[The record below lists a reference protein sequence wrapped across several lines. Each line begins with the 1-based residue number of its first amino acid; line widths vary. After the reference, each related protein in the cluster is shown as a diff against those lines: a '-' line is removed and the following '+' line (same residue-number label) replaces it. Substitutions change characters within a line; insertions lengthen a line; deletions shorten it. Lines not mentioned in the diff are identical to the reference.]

1 MTEAEQKE
9 EAVWNRR
16 YHKLMDEGLESEQAK
31 ELAAQLMMRD
41 RDPQDDRHICPE
53 CAYYANRYCTK
64 ILHRWKPT
72 QQLRFILQRCDHIAV
87 KGGGR

>member
-9 EAVWNRR
+9 ENTWKRR
-16 YHKLMDEGLESEQAK
+16 YLKLVDEGLEPDEAH

-41 RDPQDDRHICPE
+41 RDGFDDRRICLE
-53 CAYYANRYCTK
+53 CTHYSNRLCNK

-72 QQLRFILQRCDHIAV
+72 QQLRFILQRCDFIEL
-87 KGGGR
+87 KGSK

>member
-9 EAVWNRR
+9 EATWKRR
-16 YHKLMDEGLESEQAK
+16 YLKLVDEGLGQDEAH

-41 RDPQDDRHICPE
+41 RDSQDDRRICLE
-53 CAYYANRYCTK
+53 CVFHTNKYCTK

-72 QQLRFILQRCDHIAV
+72 QQLRFTLQRCDHFALR
-87 KGGGR
+87 GGK